1 MIISV
6 SGTPGTGK
14 TVASKML
21 AQKLGY
27 DHVDLNLFCKENGL
41 VSGYDKSRDS
51 FEIDVEKLKEFEF
64 EDNVVIDGHFSH
76 YINSDVVFVLRAE
89 PDELKKRL
97 EQRKWLP
104 KKIHENFEAEMMGVC
119 SVESREL
126 NDVTV
131 DLDTTGNTVE
141 RTVDLLYNL
150 VKGKKFKTKPIEW
163 DMEKYI

>member
-14 TVASKML
+14 TVASKLL
-21 AQKLGY
+21 AKKLGY
-27 DHVDLNLFCKENGL
+27 EYIDLNSFCKENNL
-41 VSGYDKSRDS
+41 VKGYDKSRDS

-64 EDNVVIDGHFSH
+64 DDNVVIDGHLSH
-76 YINSDVVFVLRAE
+76 FIDADVVFILRTE

-97 EQRKWLP
+97 EPRGWLP
-104 KKIHENFEAEMMGVC
+104 KKVHENFEAEIMGVC

-131 DLDTTGNTVE
+131 DFNTTGNSTE
-141 RTVDLLYNL
+141 RTVDLLFNI
-150 VKGKKFKTKPIEW
+150 VKSKKFKMQPIEW
-163 DMEKYI
+163 DMEKYL